1 MNSLK
6 MEKKN
11 KKVYLL
17 EENIDDVKK
26 EYDSFQRDVIKIY
39 NEISDLWGKFSYIY
53 RESSKLILSHELCDK
68 QGDELVSRYSIVY
81 NKELDKLIMYTKNN
95 ILFEGNIADIEK
107 VESSLSDY

>member
-26 EYDSFQRDVIKIY
+26 EYGSFQRDVIKIY
-39 NEISDLWGKFSYIY
+39 NEISDLWGKFSIRATTRIY
-53 RESSKLILSHELCDK
+53 LYL
-68 QGDELVSRYSIVY
+68 
-81 NKELDKLIMYTKNN
+81 
-95 ILFEGNIADIEK
+95 
-107 VESSLSDY
+107 